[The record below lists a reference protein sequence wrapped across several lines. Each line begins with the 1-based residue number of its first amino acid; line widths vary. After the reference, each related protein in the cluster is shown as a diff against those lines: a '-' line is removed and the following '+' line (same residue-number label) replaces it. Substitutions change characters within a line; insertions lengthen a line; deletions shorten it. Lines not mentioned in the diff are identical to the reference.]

1 MGAARIAVEEAAAAE
16 AETISKEEAAE
27 IASARIAAEE
37 AKLAAAE
44 IAVQEAANIENKKQ
58 EDGIKLES
66 EPCATKT
73 NIKSENEKK
82 EQQFLSEVFHLY
94 VHKAR
99 NLENKDILGKSDP
112 YVHVTF
118 GSQEVRSPTVDN
130 SLNPEWQ
137 FHTKL
142 ATNETSS
149 QSVEV
154 RIFDDDFGKSE
165 PQGKITLA
173 LKDKGEAKQIQHQ
186 WLPLE
191 GAVSGEVQVSL
202 VDKELDDVELKSE
215 NNKESEK
222 GKPNEAISS
231 PGFTTRI
238 EVKSDENTP
247 LEESSEGDEEL
258 CRENL
263 RTISDLVQ
271 RKLSRGSDASES
283 KYFIST

>member
-1 MGAARIAVEEAAAAE
+1 MG
-16 AETISKEEAAE
+16 EEAAE
-27 IASARIAAEE
+27 ITSARIAAEE

-44 IAVQEAANIENKKQ
+44 IAALEATRVENKKQ
-58 EDGIKLES
+58 EDGVKLES
-66 EPCATKT
+66 EPRATKT
-73 NIKSENEKK
+73 NIKSENENK

-142 ATNETSS
+142 NANETSS

-154 RIFDDDFGKSE
+154 KIFDDDFGKSE
-165 PQGKITLA
+165 PLGKITLD
-173 LKDKGEAKQIQHQ
+173 LKDMGEGKQIQHQ

-191 GAVSGEVQVSL
+191 GAVSGEIQVSL
-202 VDKELDDVELKSE
+202 VDKELNDAELKSK
-215 NNKESEK
+215 NNKES
-222 GKPNEAISS
+222 
-231 PGFTTRI
+231 
-238 EVKSDENTP
+238 
-247 LEESSEGDEEL
+247 
-258 CRENL
+258 
-263 RTISDLVQ
+263 
-271 RKLSRGSDASES
+271 
-283 KYFIST
+283 